1 MTDNAKTLPRILFI
15 VFTTVTELERK
26 GVSDMILQ
34 RDENGFFGRVITVHP
49 IAPNTRRI
57 DLDEVHSIYE
67 LGWDRFF
74 GAQRMRKL
82 RLLWAPVQFVR
93 AVWVI
98 RKLIIQEKIN
108 IVRATDPYF
117 AGLMALL
124 AKLGI
129 GVRVCVSIHADYDK
143 LFELDG
149 PKGAPTVFGLRWP
162 ALMIERIV
170 LRGVDLVLP
179 IRESLAHYAVR
190 HGADPQHVRVIPHG
204 IDLAQFVNPPSWD
217 VRKYFGIDAGKI
229 IISFV
234 GRLSNENYVNDVLAL
249 AHRLRARRNDFVI
262 LMIGGGNEEQRLR
275 AEIRN
280 TPLLAEVVRIE
291 GFHPREVVVAVRTQ
305 SDVNLCLM
313 GGFSLIEACASGRPV
328 ISYDIEWHSELI
340 CDGETGCLVRE
351 HDLDGLVSAIETFL
365 GSPELSLRMGSAAS
379 RTVFSRHGL
388 DASSVIKV
396 ACYRELLGQQ

>member
-1 MTDNAKTLPRILFI
+1 MTDSTNTLPRILFI
-15 VFTTVTELERK
+15 VFATVAELERK

-49 IAPNTRRI
+49 IAPSTRRI
-57 DLDEVHSIYE
+57 DLNEVHSVYE

-82 RLLWAPVQFVR
+82 RLFWAPLQFIR

-98 RKLIIQEKIN
+98 RNLIVHERIN

-117 AGLMALL
+117 AGLMGLL
-124 AKLGI
+124 AKCGT
-129 GVRVCVSIHADYDK
+129 GVRFCVSIHADYDK
-143 LFELDG
+143 RFELDG
-149 PKGAPTVFGLRWP
+149 AKGAPTVFGLRWP
-162 ALMIERIV
+162 ALMSERIV

-179 IRESLAHYAVR
+179 IRESLAQYSVR
-190 HGADPQHVRVIPHG
+190 HGAEPRHVRVIPHG

-217 VRKYFGIDAGKI
+217 VRKCFGIDPEKR

-234 GRLSNENYVNDVLAL
+234 GRLSNENYVDDVIAL
-249 AHRLRARRNDFVI
+249 ACRLSQRRKDFVI
-262 LMIGGGNEEQRLR
+262 LMIGGGTEEQRLR
-275 AEIRN
+275 AEIQN
-280 TPLLAEVVRIE
+280 TPLLAEVVHIA

-328 ISYDIEWHSELI
+328 ISYAIEWHSELI
-340 CDGETGCLVRE
+340 RDGETGFLLPE
-351 HDLDGLVSAIETFL
+351 HDVPGVAAAITALLGDPGMSA
-365 GSPELSLRMGSAAS
+365 RMGEQARELAL
-379 RTVFSRHGL
+379 SRHDIGV
-388 DASSVIKV
+388 ATKIKRRHY
-396 ACYRELLGQQ
+396 AEMLGE

>member
-1 MTDNAKTLPRILFI
+1 MTDNAKTHPRILFI
-15 VFTTVTELERK
+15 VFATVAELERK

-49 IAPNTRRI
+49 IAPSTRRI

-93 AVWVI
+93 VVLVI
-98 RKLIIQEKIN
+98 RKLVVQERIN
-108 IVRATDPYF
+108 IIRATDPYF

-124 AKLGI
+124 AKFGM
-129 GVRVCVSIHADYDK
+129 GVRVCVSIHSDYDK
-143 LFELDG
+143 RFEIDG
-149 PKGAPTVFGLRWP
+149 AKGAPTMFGVRWP

-204 IDLAQFVNPPSWD
+204 IDLAQFVNPPAWD
-217 VRKYFGIDAGKI
+217 VRKHFRIDAGKL

-234 GRLSNENYVNDVLAL
+234 GRLSNENYVDDVLAL
-249 AHRLRARRNDFVI
+249 AHRLREHRNDFVI

-275 AEIRN
+275 AELRD

-291 GFHPREVVVAVRTQ
+291 GFYPREMVVAVRTQ

-328 ISYDIEWHSELI
+328 ISYAIEWHGELI
-340 CDGETGCLVRE
+340 CDGETGHLVRE
-351 HDLDGLVSAIETFL
+351 HDLDGLVSATEAL
-365 GSPELSLRMGSAAS
+365 LDSPELSLRMGSAA
-379 RTVFSRHGL
+379 RRLAFSRHNL
-388 DASSVIKV
+388 DASSAVKV